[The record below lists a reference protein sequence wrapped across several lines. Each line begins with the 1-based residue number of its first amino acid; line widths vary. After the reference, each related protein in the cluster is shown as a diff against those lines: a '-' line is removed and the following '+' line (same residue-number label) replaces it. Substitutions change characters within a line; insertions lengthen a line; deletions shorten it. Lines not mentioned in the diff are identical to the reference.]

1 MADVGTLQR
10 LPQLIGQGKTRE
22 LAFTGRYFD
31 AHEAASMGLLNRV
44 YTTKEELLSKVEKT
58 ATLIAKKSP
67 LTLRG
72 IKQNLNYS
80 REQAAFPMPYLK
92 SNKFWP
98 SVTRI
103 DEAFGDRNL
112 ICTCAP
118 IEDYIES

>member
-1 MADVGTLQR
+1 MSRGLGDVYKRQALISIKSEIITCKKEDEYNILKNSPHTL
-10 LPQLIGQGKTRE
+10 
-22 LAFTGRYFD
+22 
-31 AHEAASMGLLNRV
+31 
-44 YTTKEELLSKVEKT
+44 
-58 ATLIAKKSP
+58 ATLTDDKWHF
-67 LTLRG
+67 
-72 IKQNLNYS
+72 NYS

-92 SNKFWP
+92 NNKFWP

>member
-1 MADVGTLQR
+1 MSQ
-10 LPQLIGQGKTRE
+10 
-22 LAFTGRYFD
+22 
-31 AHEAASMGLLNRV
+31 
-44 YTTKEELLSKVEKT
+44 
-58 ATLIAKKSP
+58 
-67 LTLRG
+67 LTLTDDEW
-72 IKQNLNYS
+72 NLNYS